1 MTDDASIPTRRA
13 ELDVLVLWAVAVLQ
27 PEAGYVGS
35 GDIEAM
41 VASKCGVD
49 PRTPIGLHEA
59 KAIRR
64 ALERLLAGYLVQ
76 FDTSDGYR
84 LGPEND

>member
-1 MTDDASIPTRRA
+1 MTAGSVPTRKA
-13 ELDVLVLWAVAVLQ
+13 ELDAIVLWAVAVLQ

-49 PRTPIGLHEA
+49 PHDPLGLNEG

-64 ALERLLAGYLVQ
+64 ALDRLLAGYLVQ
-76 FDTSDGYR
+76 FDTGDGYR